1 MDYIYLDYMAST
13 PIDPRVL
20 DVMLPYMQDP
30 MWCANPS
37 STQHFLGQKA
47 MKAVELSRESIAST
61 VGAKSEEIYF
71 TSGATEANNLALF
84 GAARFYQRQGKHL
97 ITVAT
102 EHKSVL
108 QVFEELE
115 KQGFSVTYL
124 MPQANGLL
132 SLSQLQA
139 AIRPDTI
146 LVSVMHVNNEIGV
159 IQDIRAIGE
168 CLKSKGILFHVDAAQ
183 SFGRLPIDLSSLPVD
198 LMSFSGHKAYGP
210 KGIGA
215 LFIRKKPRVNLSPIT
230 FGGAQEQGLRPGTL
244 ATHQIVGMAEAYR
257 LAILDE
263 KVEQQRLLL
272 LRDHMRQEIDTI
284 GGVYWHGDWQQ
295 RIAGN
300 LNLSFADVDGSELI
314 SGLFPLVIS
323 SQSACSAS
331 QGSSSH
337 VLAAL
342 GVPIALARACLRISL
357 GRFTKSSE
365 IEQSCDILKKIIPL
379 LRKK

>member
-1 MDYIYLDYMAST
+1 MDSIYLDYMAST

-37 STQHFLGQKA
+37 STQNCLGQKA
-47 MKAVELSRESIAST
+47 MKVVEMSRESIAST

-71 TSGATEANNLALF
+71 TSGATEANNLALL

-124 MPQANGLL
+124 MPQSNGLL
-132 SLSQLQA
+132 ALSDLQA

-159 IQDIRAIGE
+159 IQDIQAIGE
-168 CLKSKGILFHVDAAQ
+168 SLKSKGILFHVDAAQ

-198 LMSFSGHKAYGP
+198 LMSFSGHKVYGP

-215 LFIRKKPRVNLSPIT
+215 LFIRKKPRVNLYPIS

-244 ATHQIVGMAEAYR
+244 ATHQIVGMAQAYR
-257 LAILDE
+257 LAVLDE
-263 KVEQQRLLL
+263 KAEQQRLLL
-272 LRDHMRQEIDTI
+272 LREQMRQVIDKI
-284 GGVYWHGDWQQ
+284 GGVYWHGDWHQ

-314 SGLFPLVIS
+314 SALFPLVIS

-342 GVPIALARACLRISL
+342 GVPISLARACLRISL

-365 IEQSCDILKKIIPL
+365 IEQSCDIIKRTIPL

>member
-1 MDYIYLDYMAST
+1 MAYIYLDYMAST

-37 STQHFLGQKA
+37 STQNCLGQKA
-47 MKAVELSRESIAST
+47 MKAVEMSRESIAST

-97 ITVAT
+97 ITIAT

-124 MPQANGLL
+124 MPQTNGLL

-168 CLKSKGILFHVDAAQ
+168 FLKSKGILFHVDAAQ

-198 LMSFSGHKAYGP
+198 LMSFSGHKVYGP

-244 ATHQIVGMAEAYR
+244 ATHQIVGMAQAYR
-257 LAILDE
+257 LAVLDE
-263 KVEQQRLLL
+263 KAEQQRLLL
-272 LRDHMRQEIDTI
+272 LREHMRQEIDTI
-284 GGVYWHGDWQQ
+284 GGVHWHGDWQH

-365 IEQSCDILKKIIPL
+365 IEQSCDILKRTIPL